1 MSQHTDWSTN
11 TLSIFERSSKSS
23 SKGFFATAAPSYNVT
38 AKSFIPSAA
47 SPSSSATLL
56 PKQFDPFDKEE
67 DVEEED
73 EDEDDINELGQQFIS
88 SNLLVDE
95 EDDGSSMMTAHSSQ
109 MQQQSVQ
116 WTPNTNIKDIWESPT
131 TQPQQAWDHFEPYS
145 RGDEQEFDPTLQF
158 YHGSLYDSST
168 IQDMNKLSL
177 EMPSAEETTKE
188 NVEEDMSTLQMMQ
201 TIFSDLSDA
210 ELIETLE
217 KFDYDVDRSIE
228 SLLTQKMSN
237 KAAAEEAEAA
247 EAAVAATNVK
257 SIKVASAPSKSAT
270 TSAAENTPKKRQVC
284 RHFLAG
290 ECYRKDCWFVH
301 DLQEKVCKFWLQ
313 GSCLKGDSCEFS
325 HHIDIQEVA
334 SKMTL
339 PEPSKKKEPVK
350 YNQGDYPALTPTIN
364 NKKTR
369 AWNAASATATTFST
383 AKEHDEFP
391 TLASAAKIKKSP
403 THNNNNRA
411 INFAEAA
418 KKKKTA
424 PSPKAATAKR
434 SLLHRPYK
442 YSHQKLTQPVHIP
455 WLETGSSLNS
465 VYMREREQA
474 IEYGMLRNRLFSK
487 ATEYYLKG
495 DGARAKL
502 YSMEAKQY
510 NRLMQEMHSEASQ
523 RIFESRSK
531 HEAFIDLHGLHED
544 EAMDIVEQRLSH
556 LKATYSGIIYI
567 VTGTGHHS
575 GANGLSKK
583 QSKLKPCVYN
593 YLKQEHYHFAETS
606 IVGDNQ
612 GGVFAVEI

>member
-1 MSQHTDWSTN
+1 MSQRTDWSAN
-11 TLSIFERSSKSS
+11 TLNLFEKSSKATGE
-23 SKGFFATAAPSYNVT
+23 GFFNPSFNVT
-38 AKSFIPSAA
+38 AKSFIPSAT
-47 SPSSSATLL
+47 SSQAQQQQQSKL
-56 PKQFDPFDKEE
+56 FDPFDK
-67 DVEEED
+67 

-88 SNLLVDE
+88 STLLNDE
-95 EDDGSSMMTAHSSQ
+95 EDDSPMLSPSSKLR
-109 MQQQSVQ
+109 QQANDEVQ
-116 WTPNTNIKDIWESPT
+116 WTSSGNIKDIWEAPKAAQHQLHRDRS
-131 TQPQQAWDHFEPYS
+131 EVYS

-168 IQDMNKLSL
+168 IQDLNKLSL
-177 EMPSAEETTKE
+177 ELPSVEEATKE

-201 TIFSDLSDA
+201 TIFSDVSDA
-210 ELIETLE
+210 ELINTLE
-217 KFDYDVDRSIE
+217 KFDYDVDRAIE
-228 SLLTQKMSN
+228 SLLTQKMSI
-237 KAAAEEAEAA
+237 KAAEETAEASPG
-247 EAAVAATNVK
+247 VAANTT
-257 SIKVASAPSKSAT
+257 SLPSKSDT
-270 TSAAENTPKKRQVC
+270 TTTLEYTPKKRQVC

-301 DLQEKVCKFWLQ
+301 DLQEKICKFWLQ

-334 SKMTL
+334 NKMTL
-339 PEPSKKKEPVK
+339 PEPSKQKEPMN
-350 YNQGDYPALTPTIN
+350 YNQGDYPALSSTRS
-364 NKKTR
+364 KKTP
-369 AWNAASATATTFST
+369 AWNTSPSNV
-383 AKEHDEFP
+383 KEQEQDEFP

-403 THNNNNRA
+403 MIKGRV

-424 PSPKAATAKR
+424 PSPKPASAKK
-434 SLLHRPYK
+434 SLLHRPHK

-455 WLETGSSLNS
+455 WLETGSSLNTI
-465 VYMREREQA
+465 YMKEREQA

-502 YSMEAKQY
+502 YSMEAKEY
-510 NRLMQEMHSEASQ
+510 NRLMQEMHFEASQ

-544 EAMDIVEQRLSH
+544 EAMDIVDERLAH

-575 GANGLSKK
+575 GASGFSKK
-583 QSKLKPCVYN
+583 QSKLKPTVYN
-593 YLKQEHYHFAETS
+593 YLKQGHYHFAETS
-606 IVGDNQ
+606 IVGDDQ

>member
-1 MSQHTDWSTN
+1 MSQHTDWSTD
-11 TLSIFERSSKSS
+11 TLSIFEKSSKSG
-23 SKGFFATAAPSYNVT
+23 SKGFFTTTASPSSYNVT
-38 AKSFIPSAA
+38 AKSFIPSTPT
-47 SPSSSATLL
+47 SIQPQQTS

-67 DVEEED
+67 DVDD
-73 EDEDDINELGQQFIS
+73 EDEDDDDINELCQQFIS

-95 EDDGSSMMTAHSSQ
+95 EDDSPIMSHSSTL
-109 MQQQSVQ
+109 QQSVQ
-116 WTPNTNIKDIWESPT
+116 WTPSTNIKDIWESPK
-131 TQPQQAWDHFEPYS
+131 TQPQQTWDHFEPYS

-177 EMPSAEETTKE
+177 ELPSVEETTKE

-201 TIFSDLSDA
+201 TIFSDLSDT

-237 KAAAEEAEAA
+237 KAAEEAA
-247 EAAVAATNVK
+247 EAAAAAVAATSVK
-257 SIKVASAPSKSAT
+257 STKAVSLPSKSST
-270 TSAAENTPKKRQVC
+270 TNTLENTPKKRQVC

-334 SKMTL
+334 NKMTL
-339 PEPSKKKEPVK
+339 PEPPKKKEPVK
-350 YNQGDYPALTPTIN
+350 YNQGDYPALSSTIS
-364 NKKTR
+364 KKAR
-369 AWNAASATATTFST
+369 AWSTTAAAST
-383 AKEHDEFP
+383 AKEQDEFP

-403 THNNNNRA
+403 TNNNSNRV

-424 PSPKAATAKR
+424 PSPKATPAKK
-434 SLLHRPYK
+434 SLLHRPHR
-442 YSHQKLTQPVHIP
+442 YSHQKLMQPVRIP

-465 VYMREREQA
+465 VYMKEREQA

-544 EAMDIVEQRLSH
+544 EAMEIVEQRLSH

>member
-1 MSQHTDWSTN
+1 MTTHS
-11 TLSIFERSSKSS
+11 
-23 SKGFFATAAPSYNVT
+23 GP
-38 AKSFIPSAA
+38 
-47 SPSSSATLL
+47 L
-56 PKQFDPFDKEE
+56 P
-67 DVEEED
+67 
-73 EDEDDINELGQQFIS
+73 QQP
-88 SNLLVDE
+88 
-95 EDDGSSMMTAHSSQ
+95 
-109 MQQQSVQ
+109 VQ
-116 WTPNTNIKDIWESPT
+116 WTPNTNIKDIWESPK
-131 TQPQQAWDHFEPYS
+131 TQPQQTWDHFEPYS

-247 EAAVAATNVK
+247 EAAIAAVAATSVK
-257 SIKVASAPSKSAT
+257 SNKAASVPSKSAT
-270 TSAAENTPKKRQVC
+270 TNTLENTPKKRQVC

-301 DLQEKVCKFWLQ
+301 DLQEKVCKFWYVLQ

-339 PEPSKKKEPVK
+339 PEPPKKKEPVK
-350 YNQGDYPALTPTIN
+350 YNQGDYPALTSANST
-364 NKKTR
+364 KKTR
-369 AWNAASATATTFST
+369 AWNAAASSTTNAST
-383 AKEHDEFP
+383 VKEQDEFP
-391 TLASAAKIKKSP
+391 TLASAAKIKKSV
-403 THNNNNRA
+403 THNNSNRA

-418 KKKKTA
+418 KKKKAA
-424 PSPKAATAKR
+424 PSPKAAIAKR
-434 SLLHRPYK
+434 SLVHRPHK
-442 YSHQKLTQPVHIP
+442 YSHQRLARPVHIP
-455 WLETGSSLNS
+455 WLETGSSLNDL
-465 VYMREREQA
+465 YMKEREQA

-495 DGARAKL
+495 DGNRAKL

-510 NRLMQEMHSEASQ
+510 NRLMQQMHSEASQ

-544 EAMDIVEQRLSH
+544 EAMEIVEQRLLH